1 LKYLSDPSAAWVQWV
16 RISSVASRP
25 QGQRLIEPKTKTV
38 QKLVSLTGI
47 TKESALM
54 DALQKDWTFTR
65 QLTVDLLDACSQGD
79 LDFALNSHCGP
90 LWKQFRHMDRVH
102 ENYLSALKTGQVN
115 FDPADGSYAGKAS
128 AKYLNDYFEKL
139 EKYHITSFAG
149 LGSGQVVSWFGEDVS
164 PCIHLCR
171 LLAHETLHHG
181 HLILYWRA
189 LGHRFPESWANWG
202 EG

>member
-1 LKYLSDPSAAWVQWV
+1 
-16 RISSVASRP
+16 
-25 QGQRLIEPKTKTV
+25 
-38 QKLVSLTGI
+38 
-47 TKESALM
+47 M

-90 LWKQFRHMDRVH
+90 LWKQFRHMGRVH

-128 AKYLNDYFEKL
+128 AKYLNSYFEKL
-139 EKYHITSFAG
+139 EKYHINTFAG

-189 LGHRFPESWANWG
+189 LGHPFPESWANWG

>member
-1 LKYLSDPSAAWVQWV
+1 M
-16 RISSVASRP
+16 SSVASRS

-38 QKLVSLTGI
+38 QKRESLTGI
-47 TKESALM
+47 TKESALT

-65 QLTVDLLDACSQGD
+65 QLTVDLLDACSKGD

-90 LWKQFRHMDRVH
+90 LWKQFRHMGRVH
-102 ENYLSALKTGQVN
+102 ENYLSALITGQIN

-128 AKYLNDYFEKL
+128 AIYLNGYFEKL
-139 EKYHITSFAG
+139 EKYHINTFAG

-164 PCIHLCR
+164 PCVHLCR

-181 HLILYWRA
+181 QLILYWRA
-189 LGHRFPESWANWG
+189 LGHPFPESWANWG